1 MIALLGGE
9 QPYRELVR
17 TFDSRNITSD
27 LAAATWLVLAEE
39 CLSRVQSAVA
49 AARQRQA
56 SVEQESQRLQREA
69 SARQNRALAQ
79 KGVPVDYERAIP
91 MRGVVDDV
99 AGSLATSSSPLHPDQ
114 ANQLTQIL
122 AHASASY
129 TKGRTAILSPIDWDQ
144 ALQQASSVLS
154 PPQMASLNQVI
165 AMRYAQDQLR
175 TLVQTAAAPASS
187 NPSPH

>member
-69 SARQNRALAQ
+69 SARQNRA
-79 KGVPVDYERAIP
+79 
-91 MRGVVDDV
+91 VVDDV